1 MVTTWWPFGDHF
13 MTTLWP
19 LADHLVNIKFLM
31 SVCLI
36 VWKCSFLSNKTQ
48 HACTIANV
56 YDCFTMQS
64 LLWPIAHING
74 GVGSAFHRM
83 KINIYIYRVGA
94 NIWIPGTLIRNWFS
108 KSESLIHD
116 LDKVEALKGKGA
128 NATYRHHCT
137 FTLEVHGTTQYI
149 KCHFGACS
157 NTKNRV
163 CSNTKKVCSNTQN
176 RSLKEMQHCT
186 TCT

>member
-1 MVTTWWPFGDHF
+1 
-13 MTTLWP
+13 MTTCWP
-19 LADHLVNIKFLM
+19 LADHLVTTWWPLAK
-31 SVCLI
+31 
-36 VWKCSFLSNKTQ
+36 SFGP
-48 HACTIANV
+48 NV

-64 LLWPIAHING
+64 VLWPNAPING